1 MVERVGD
8 LMAVKGTALVAKRTF
23 RFRNNARSTGRIVA
37 QRKFLEDQ
45 VAETAELDMG
55 IWFAGIGLSK
65 KGKMDDTDVLRK
77 ICTISNQAHG
87 KAFEL
92 LVAVGMPLTRHP
104 PHRSVRA
111 VLPHTA
117 PASGDDGE
125 TARWARGG
133 GYAVAGARHRESV

>member
-1 MVERVGD
+1 VNRLNKASPVKSPPELGGRFARIVERVGD

-92 LVAVGMPLTRHP
+92 LARISH
-104 PHRSVRA
+104 SY
-111 VLPHTA
+111 
-117 PASGDDGE
+117 PASLAD
-125 TARWARGG
+125 
-133 GYAVAGARHRESV
+133 

>member
-1 MVERVGD
+1 MSDFEFREPAVVSEELRMLRDQARRFVKDVVEPHGEQWERDGLVPRSIFRELGD
-8 LMAVKGTALVAKRTF
+8 LG
-23 RFRNNARSTGRIVA
+23 
-37 QRKFLEDQ
+37 
-45 VAETAELDMG
+45 
-55 IWFAGIGLSK
+55 
-65 KGKMDDTDVLRK
+65 
-77 ICTISNQAHG
+77 
-87 KAFEL
+87 L